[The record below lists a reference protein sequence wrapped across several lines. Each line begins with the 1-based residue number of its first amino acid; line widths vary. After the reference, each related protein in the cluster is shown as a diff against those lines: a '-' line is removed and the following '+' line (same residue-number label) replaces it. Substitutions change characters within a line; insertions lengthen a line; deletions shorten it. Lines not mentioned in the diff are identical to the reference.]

1 MMKKEEDRKHPQK
14 KLGGHLQPFDVEFTY
29 KMKPSI

>member
-14 KLGGHLQPFDVEFTY
+14 KLGGHLQPFEVEFT
-29 KMKPSI
+29 